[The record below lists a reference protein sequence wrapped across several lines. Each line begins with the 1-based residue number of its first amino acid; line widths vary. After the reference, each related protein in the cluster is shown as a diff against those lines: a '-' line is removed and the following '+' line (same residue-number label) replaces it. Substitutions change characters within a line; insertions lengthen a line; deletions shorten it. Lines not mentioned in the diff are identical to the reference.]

1 MEVRKT
7 SRNAQFL
14 SGLLSPSN
22 IFLDFSQAGSNEG
35 FGFNEERGQSVH
47 CSEQEF

>member
-7 SRNAQFL
+7 VQISNAHFL
-14 SGLLSPSN
+14 SGILSPSN

-35 FGFNEERGQSVH
+35 LGFNEERGQSGA
-47 CSEQEF
+47 